1 MNKCYFEKGCYE
13 SPIWSCNCVNP
24 SVYICD
30 HHIKRHMKS
39 LGKHVTECIVVEL
52 TSRQTTELLPRLKDL
67 LKYFKGYRKSIKDNS
82 KTLIECIEKEAT
94 KALMNVK
101 NLQKAVVDLICEKS
115 IFKETFERIKSI
127 KIENQNHI
135 RNDAENIQESMKI
148 LFEFEGISWKECNEI
163 IFSRGSSQEGLLSFD
178 LNTYTLSRLKY
189 APYIGK
195 YSQACKID
203 QNTYFFHGGIKDGNA
218 RDKAYLINIKETN
231 YASLT
236 EGPVKRYGGAPALKD
251 NKVYI
256 FGDNDEDNIP
266 TNTCDIFDLKRKEW
280 ISITPLPRNSDD
292 ITAAILNSDII
303 ISGYNFRCCYS
314 YNDSTYTKILDLPT
328 GPKVVCKGWIFTN
341 LILYENQSQNNSE
354 WFSHHINYPWDNYL
368 WTYCVFKR
376 NQYLYFIDS
385 SDALMRIDTKLKIIE
400 AFDIPNEILS

>member
-1 MNKCYFEKGCYE
+1 M
-13 SPIWSCNCVNP
+13 
-24 SVYICD
+24 
-30 HHIKRHMKS
+30 
-39 LGKHVTECIVVEL
+39 
-52 TSRQTTELLPRLKDL
+52 
-67 LKYFKGYRKSIKDNS
+67 
-82 KTLIECIEKEAT
+82 
-94 KALMNVK
+94 
-101 NLQKAVVDLICEKS
+101 
-115 IFKETFERIKSI
+115 
-127 KIENQNHI
+127 
-135 RNDAENIQESMKI
+135 
-148 LFEFEGISWKECNEI
+148 
-163 IFSRGSSQEGLLSFD
+163 
-178 LNTYTLSRLKY
+178 
-189 APYIGK
+189 
-195 YSQACKID
+195 
-203 QNTYFFHGGIKDGNA
+203 
-218 RDKAYLINIKETN
+218 
-231 YASLT
+231 
-236 EGPVKRYGGAPALKD
+236 KD

-328 GPKVVCKGWIFTN
+328 GPKVVCEGWIFTN